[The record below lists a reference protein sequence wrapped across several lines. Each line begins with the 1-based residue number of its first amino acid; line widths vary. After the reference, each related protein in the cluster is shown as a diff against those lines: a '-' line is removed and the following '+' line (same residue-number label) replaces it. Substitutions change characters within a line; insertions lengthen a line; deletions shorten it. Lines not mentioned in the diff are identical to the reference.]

1 MIENTNVFFQ
11 KKGMSFVRYFGKDY
25 FYVDVFDRTTKDEA
39 EVKIDM
45 DDAQQLHAWLTN
57 QLGFGWISVE
67 DKLPEKT
74 SVAKDKVILIDED
87 EFTGFYSHDY
97 ESWVF
102 FNPIDQSYH
111 DCKPTHWREKFPLPE
126 VDE

>member
-1 MIENTNVFFQ
+1 MENNKFCINNLCFEKEENRLSISGFTFLYNLSNDKTVE
-11 KKGMSFVRYFGKDY
+11 
-25 FYVDVFDRTTKDEA
+25 FYE
-39 EVKIDM
+39 
-45 DDAQQLHAWLTN
+45 WLTN

-67 DKLPEKT
+67 DNLPEKT

-87 EFTGFYSHDY
+87 EFTGFYSYDY

-111 DCKPTHWREKFPLPE
+111 DCKPTHWREKFPLPKE
-126 VDE
+126 DV

>member
-1 MIENTNVFFQ
+1 MENTNVFFQ

-25 FYVDVFDRTTKDEA
+25 FYVGVFDRTTKDES

-57 QLGFGWISVE
+57 QLGLGWISVE
-67 DKLPEKT
+67 NKLPERTPVAYDKT
-74 SVAKDKVILIDED
+74 ILIDNQEYD
-87 EFTGFYSHDY
+87 GFYSYDFK
-97 ESWVF
+97 SWSF
-102 FNPIDQSYH
+102 FNPIDRCYYN
-111 DCKPTHWREKFPLPE
+111 CKPTHWREKFPLPE